1 MCNVF
6 GKKKINLLNM
16 YVKFVDFI
24 TRQVLSRTNRSGI
37 RTVYIREPL
46 SSLSIIDMVG
56 LDSQYGLV
64 KTKSSPYAKVI

>member
-1 MCNVF
+1 
-6 GKKKINLLNM
+6 M